1 MSRRKITPDT
11 SPGRAPTIAPNV
23 ASAATP
29 AAGLGTAPAIEM
41 HGITRVFEGSER
53 AVLDHL
59 DLVVE
64 RGEFL
69 AIIGPSGSGKSTLL
83 NAIGLLDTPTSG
95 TYSLF
100 GKNTEGL
107 SDRERDEMRRDHLGF
122 IFQSS
127 NMLLDET
134 STTNASMGLRVQ
146 GVPYGERLQRTEE
159 TLEFLG
165 LSDRA
170 SIRTRYL
177 SGGEKQRCAIARA
190 LATRPPLILA
200 DEPTG
205 NLDSHNS
212 AKVIEILQRINAT
225 GCTVLVITH
234 DPEVAAAARRVIRI
248 EDGQLHEQ
256 SRADLV
262 IRIEDGQLHEQSRAD
277 LATVPVAE
285 VPVAEAVPA
294 TTDTPAEATVG
305 APVDAP
311 ATLAVGEKPATHRRG
326 SFLTDDS
333 IEAISAL
340 TSRPLRTLLLGLSFA
355 LGVGGLISAS
365 GMSESAS
372 YQVNQRLLGSE
383 QSTLYISDRDNDQ
396 NMLGTYRQGE
406 SAQNV
411 ADRISALDYVKN
423 TGFVS
428 SVAPADV
435 RITRFSPYEDEPKT
449 AIGLSSTS
457 KTRLEQIG
465 ARMNPETLRALEQM
479 NSTLTQQNVA
489 DRERAEQ
496 LSGAIVSVSAAR
508 ALGIIPEDKAA
519 DNATTEPRPGEL
531 PAVEYGIKLGGLP
544 QVAPGVSIWVE
555 GQLMPVIGL
564 FDPGNSGYEFRNTVI
579 VSPGTL
585 QRTGRGQV
593 TYIAETERGY
603 GKAVAKAIP
612 LTLKPAEPSQINVE
626 TPSDLQSLRASIASD
641 LGLYVGV
648 LSGILLVLASLSA
661 ATAMYLSVQSRT
673 AEIAL
678 RRAIGSS
685 KWLIARIFLMEGV
698 MLGVLGGS
706 IGACS
711 GMIATIILSLVQ
723 GWQAVLSPGF
733 VVLGVGVGALTGL
746 VSSAYPA
753 WVASRKS
760 PADAM
765 RG

>member
-1 MSRRKITPDT
+1 MSRHHGIPE
-11 SPGRAPTIAPNV
+11 RAPDGMTAPHGRGE
-23 ASAATP
+23 
-29 AAGLGTAPAIEM
+29 AAGLDTAPAIEM
-41 HGITRVFEGSER
+41 HGITRIFEGSDR
-53 AVLDHL
+53 PVLDHL

-146 GVPYGERLQRTEE
+146 GVPYSERLQRTEE

-248 EDGQLHEQ
+248 EDGRLHEQ
-256 SRADLV
+256 SRAD
-262 IRIEDGQLHEQSRAD
+262 S
-277 LATVPVAE
+277 ATVPAAE
-285 VPVAEAVPA
+285 VVSAE
-294 TTDTPAEATVG
+294 TDT
-305 APVDAP
+305 PVDAP
-311 ATLAVGEKPATHRRG
+311 ASLAPGEKPATHRRG

-449 AIGLSSTS
+449 AIGLTSTS

-479 NSTLTQQNVA
+479 NSTLTQENVA
-489 DRERAEQ
+489 DRQRAEQ

-544 QVAPGVSIWVE
+544 QVAPGVSIWVD

-564 FDPGNSGYEFRNTVI
+564 FDPGNSGYEFRNSVI

>member
-1 MSRRKITPDT
+1 
-11 SPGRAPTIAPNV
+11 
-23 ASAATP
+23 
-29 AAGLGTAPAIEM
+29 M

-53 AVLDHL
+53 AVLDRL

-248 EDGQLHEQ
+248 EDGRLHEQ
-256 SRADLV
+256 SRAD
-262 IRIEDGQLHEQSRAD
+262 S
-277 LATVPVAE
+277 ATVPVAE
-285 VPVAEAVPA
+285 VLSTEVPSTEVAPVA
-294 TTDTPAEATVG
+294 TDAPAETTVG
-305 APVDAP
+305 APVDAS
-311 ATLAVGEKPATHRRG
+311 ASLAPGEKPATHRRG

-508 ALGIIPEDKAA
+508 ALGILPEDKAA

-531 PAVEYGIKLGGLP
+531 PAVDYGIKLGGLP
-544 QVAPGVSIWVE
+544 QVAPGVSIWVD

>member
-1 MSRRKITPDT
+1 MSHRKITPDT

-41 HGITRVFEGSER
+41 RGITRIFEGSER

-248 EDGQLHEQ
+248 EDGRLHEQ
-256 SRADLV
+256 GRTDS
-262 IRIEDGQLHEQSRAD
+262 
-277 LATVPVAE
+277 ATVPVAE
-285 VPVAEAVPA
+285 VVSSVA
-294 TTDTPAEATVG
+294 DTPAEATV
-305 APVDAP
+305 DAP
-311 ATLAVGEKPATHRRG
+311 ANAPASLAPGEKPASHRRG

-479 NSTLTQQNVA
+479 NSTLTLQNVA

-519 DNATTEPRPGEL
+519 DNATAEPRPGEM
-531 PAVEYGIKLGGLP
+531 PVVDYGIKLGGLP
-544 QVAPGVSIWVE
+544 QVAPGVSIWVD
-555 GQLMPVIGL
+555 GQLMPVIGF

>member
-1 MSRRKITPDT
+1 MSRRHRIPE
-11 SPGRAPTIAPNV
+11 RAPDGVT
-23 ASAATP
+23 TP
-29 AAGLGTAPAIEM
+29 RIRGEAAGLDAVPNTVPNTAPNTAPAIEM
-41 HGITRVFEGSER
+41 RGITRIFEGSER
-53 AVLDHL
+53 PVLDHL

-107 SDRERDEMRRDHLGF
+107 SGRERDEMRRDHLGF

-146 GVPYGERLQRTEE
+146 GVPYSERLQRTEE

-248 EDGQLHEQ
+248 EDGRLHEQ
-256 SRADLV
+256 SRAD
-262 IRIEDGQLHEQSRAD
+262 S
-277 LATVPVAE
+277 ATVPIAE
-285 VPVAEAVPA
+285 VVPA
-294 TTDTPAEATVG
+294 ATDTPVG
-305 APVDAP
+305 APASPAP
-311 ATLAVGEKPATHRRG
+311 GERPAAHRRG

-479 NSTLTQQNVA
+479 NSTLTQENVA
-489 DRERAEQ
+489 DRERSEQ

-519 DNATTEPRPGEL
+519 DSATTEPRPGEL
-531 PAVEYGIKLGGLP
+531 PVVEYGIKLGGLP
-544 QVAPGVSIWVE
+544 QVAPGVSIWVD

-579 VSPGTL
+579 VSPGKL

-661 ATAMYLSVQSRT
+661 ATSMYLSVQSRT

-698 MLGVLGGS
+698 ILGVLGGS
-706 IGACS
+706 IGACA
-711 GMIATIILSLVQ
+711 GMIATIVLSLVQ
-723 GWQAVLSPGF
+723 GWQAILSPGF

-753 WVASRKS
+753 WVASRKN

>member
-1 MSRRKITPDT
+1 MSHRKITPDT
-11 SPGRAPTIAPNV
+11 SPGRAPTVAPNV

-248 EDGQLHEQ
+248 EDGRLHEQ
-256 SRADLV
+256 SRAD
-262 IRIEDGQLHEQSRAD
+262 S
-277 LATVPVAE
+277 ATA
-285 VPVAEAVPA
+285 PVAEAVPVA
-294 TTDTPAEATVG
+294 GDTPTEVPAS

-311 ATLAVGEKPATHRRG
+311 ASLAPGEKPATHRRG

-489 DRERAEQ
+489 DRERSEQ

-544 QVAPGVSIWVE
+544 QVAPGVSIWVD
-555 GQLMPVIGL
+555 GQLMPVVGL

-593 TYIAETERGY
+593 TYITETERGY

>member
-41 HGITRVFEGSER
+41 RGITRVFEGSDR
-53 AVLDHL
+53 PVLDHL

-146 GVPYGERLQRTEE
+146 GVPYSERLQRTEE

-248 EDGQLHEQ
+248 EDGRLHEQ
-256 SRADLV
+256 SRAD
-262 IRIEDGQLHEQSRAD
+262 S
-277 LATVPVAE
+277 AT
-285 VPVAEAVPA
+285 VPVAEAVPVA
-294 TTDTPAEATVG
+294 TDTPAETTVG
-305 APVDAP
+305 APVDAS
-311 ATLAVGEKPATHRRG
+311 ASLAPGEKPATHRRG

-508 ALGIIPEDKAA
+508 ALGIIPEDKVA
-519 DNATTEPRPGEL
+519 DNATTEPRPGEM

-544 QVAPGVSIWVE
+544 QVAPGVSIWVD
-555 GQLMPVIGL
+555 GQLMPVVGL

-593 TYIAETERGY
+593 TYITETERGY

>member
-1 MSRRKITPDT
+1 MSRRKRTPDA
-11 SPGRAPTIAPNV
+11 SPGRAPTVAPNV

-29 AAGLGTAPAIEM
+29 AAGLDIALDTMPTTAPAIEM

-53 AVLDHL
+53 AVLDNL

-248 EDGQLHEQ
+248 EDGRLHEQ
-256 SRADLV
+256 SRAD
-262 IRIEDGQLHEQSRAD
+262 S
-277 LATVPVAE
+277 ATVPVT
-285 VPVAEAVPA
+285 EAVPA
-294 TTDTPAEATVG
+294 ATDTPAETTVET
-305 APVDAP
+305 PVEAP
-311 ATLAVGEKPATHRRG
+311 ASLAPGEKPATHRRG

-489 DRERAEQ
+489 DRERSEQ

-508 ALGIIPEDKAA
+508 ALGILPEDKAA
-519 DNATTEPRPGEL
+519 DNATTEPRPGEM
-531 PAVEYGIKLGGLP
+531 PVVDYGIKLGGLP
-544 QVAPGVSIWVE
+544 QVAPGVSIWVD
-555 GQLMPVIGL
+555 GKLMPVIGL

>member
-1 MSRRKITPDT
+1 MSRRKRTPDA

-248 EDGQLHEQ
+248 EDG
-256 SRADLV
+256 R
-262 IRIEDGQLHEQSRAD
+262 LHEQSRAD

-305 APVDAP
+305 APVGAP

-508 ALGIIPEDKAA
+508 ALGILPEDKAA
-519 DNATTEPRPGEL
+519 DNATTEPRPGEM
-531 PAVEYGIKLGGLP
+531 PVVDYGIKLGGLP
-544 QVAPGVSIWVE
+544 QVAPGVSIWVD

-593 TYIAETERGY
+593 TYIAETAERGY

>member
-11 SPGRAPTIAPNV
+11 SPGRAPTVAPNV

-248 EDGQLHEQ
+248 EDG
-256 SRADLV
+256 R
-262 IRIEDGQLHEQSRAD
+262 LHEQSRAD

-285 VPVAEAVPA
+285 AVPVA
-294 TTDTPAEATVG
+294 TDTPAEATVG
-305 APVDAP
+305 APVDA
-311 ATLAVGEKPATHRRG
+311 TTSLAPGEKPATHRRG

-489 DRERAEQ
+489 DRERSEQ

-544 QVAPGVSIWVE
+544 QVAPGVSIWVD

-593 TYIAETERGY
+593 TYITETERGY

>member
-248 EDGQLHEQ
+248 EDGRLHEQ
-256 SRADLV
+256 SRT
-262 IRIEDGQLHEQSRAD
+262 D

-285 VPVAEAVPA
+285 VVPVAQ
-294 TTDTPAEATVG
+294 DS
-305 APVDAP
+305 PVDAS
-311 ATLAVGEKPATHRRG
+311 ASLAPGEKPATHRRG

-489 DRERAEQ
+489 DRERSEK

-531 PAVEYGIKLGGLP
+531 PAVDYGIKLGGLP
-544 QVAPGVSIWVE
+544 QVAPGVSIWVD
-555 GQLMPVIGL
+555 GQLMPVVGL

>member
-1 MSRRKITPDT
+1 MSRHHGIPE
-11 SPGRAPTIAPNV
+11 RAPDGMTAPQVRGEAAGLDTVPNIAPN
-23 ASAATP
+23 TDP
-29 AAGLGTAPAIEM
+29 NTAPAIEM
-41 HGITRVFEGSER
+41 RGITRIFEGSDR
-53 AVLDHL
+53 PVLDHL

-248 EDGQLHEQ
+248 EDGRLHEQ
-256 SRADLV
+256 SRAD
-262 IRIEDGQLHEQSRAD
+262 S
-277 LATVPVAE
+277 ATVPLTE
-285 VPVAEAVPA
+285 VVSAA
-294 TTDTPAEATVG
+294 TDT
-305 APVDAP
+305 PVDAP
-311 ATLAVGEKPATHRRG
+311 ASLAPGEKPATHRRG

-479 NSTLTQQNVA
+479 NSTLTQENVA
-489 DRERAEQ
+489 DRERSEQ

-531 PAVEYGIKLGGLP
+531 PTVDYGIKLGGLP
-544 QVAPGVSIWVE
+544 QVAPGVSIWVD

-564 FDPGNSGYEFRNTVI
+564 FDPGNSGYEFRNSVI

>member
-1 MSRRKITPDT
+1 MSRRKRTPDA
-11 SPGRAPTIAPNV
+11 SPGRAPTVAPNV

-53 AVLDHL
+53 AVLDRL

-256 SRADLV
+256 SRAD
-262 IRIEDGQLHEQSRAD
+262 S
-277 LATVPVAE
+277 ATVPVAE
-285 VPVAEAVPA
+285 VPVA
-294 TTDTPAEATVG
+294 TDTPAETTVET
-305 APVDAP
+305 PVEAP
-311 ATLAVGEKPATHRRG
+311 ASLAPGEKPAAHRRG

-508 ALGIIPEDKAA
+508 ALGILPEDKAA

-531 PAVEYGIKLGGLP
+531 PAVDYGIKLGGLP
-544 QVAPGVSIWVE
+544 QVAPGVSIWVD

-593 TYIAETERGY
+593 TYITETERGY

>member
-248 EDGQLHEQ
+248 EDGRLHEQ
-256 SRADLV
+256 SRAD
-262 IRIEDGQLHEQSRAD
+262 S
-277 LATVPVAE
+277 AT
-285 VPVAEAVPA
+285 VPVAEAVPVA
-294 TTDTPAEATVG
+294 TDTPAETTVG
-305 APVDAP
+305 APVDAS
-311 ATLAVGEKPATHRRG
+311 ASLAPGEKPATHRRG

-555 GQLMPVIGL
+555 GQLMPVVGL

>member
-1 MSRRKITPDT
+1 MSRHHGIPE
-11 SPGRAPTIAPNV
+11 RAPDGMTAPQV
-23 ASAATP
+23 RGE
-29 AAGLGTAPAIEM
+29 AAGLDTAPTPVPNTASSTAPAIEM
-41 HGITRVFEGSER
+41 RGITRIFEGSDR
-53 AVLDHL
+53 PVLDRL

-248 EDGQLHEQ
+248 EDGRLHEQ
-256 SRADLV
+256 SRADS
-262 IRIEDGQLHEQSRAD
+262 D
-277 LATVPVAE
+277 TMPVAE
-285 VPVAEAVPA
+285 VVPA
-294 TTDTPAEATVG
+294 ATDTPTEAPVG
-305 APVDAP
+305 APVGAP
-311 ATLAVGEKPATHRRG
+311 ATFAPGEKPATHRRG

-489 DRERAEQ
+489 DRQRAEQ

-531 PAVEYGIKLGGLP
+531 PTVEYGIKLGGLP
-544 QVAPGVSIWVE
+544 QVAPGVSIWVD

-564 FDPGNSGYEFRNTVI
+564 FDPGNSGYEFRNSVI

-612 LTLKPAEPSQINVE
+612 LALKPAEPSQINVE

>member
-1 MSRRKITPDT
+1 MSRHKITPDA
-11 SPGRAPTIAPNV
+11 SPGRAPTVAPNV

-41 HGITRVFEGSER
+41 RGITRIFEGSDR
-53 AVLDHL
+53 PVLDRL

-146 GVPYGERLQRTEE
+146 GVPYSERLQRTEE

-248 EDGQLHEQ
+248 EDGRLHEQ
-256 SRADLV
+256 SRTD
-262 IRIEDGQLHEQSRAD
+262 S
-277 LATVPVAE
+277 ATVPVAE
-285 VPVAEAVPA
+285 VVPA
-294 TTDTPAEATVG
+294 VADT
-305 APVDAP
+305 PVDAP
-311 ATLAVGEKPATHRRG
+311 APVDAAASLAPGEKPATHRRG

-449 AIGLSSTS
+449 AIGLNSTS

-489 DRERAEQ
+489 DRERSEQ

-531 PAVEYGIKLGGLP
+531 PVVDYGIKLGGLP
-544 QVAPGVSIWVE
+544 QVAPGVSIWVD
-555 GQLMPVIGL
+555 GQLMPVVGL
-564 FDPGNSGYEFRNTVI
+564 FDPGNGGYEFRNSVI

>member
-11 SPGRAPTIAPNV
+11 SPGRAPTVAPNV

-41 HGITRVFEGSER
+41 HGITRIFEGSER

-146 GVPYGERLQRTEE
+146 GVPYSERLQRTEE

-248 EDGQLHEQ
+248 EDGRLHEQ
-256 SRADLV
+256 SRADS
-262 IRIEDGQLHEQSRAD
+262 D
-277 LATVPVAE
+277 TMPVAE
-285 VPVAEAVPA
+285 VVPA
-294 TTDTPAEATVG
+294 ATDT
-305 APVDAP
+305 PVDAP
-311 ATLAVGEKPATHRRG
+311 APVDAAASLAPGEKPATHRRG

-544 QVAPGVSIWVE
+544 QVAPGVSIWVD
-555 GQLMPVIGL
+555 GQLMPVVGL

>member
-11 SPGRAPTIAPNV
+11 SPGRAPTVAPNV

-41 HGITRVFEGSER
+41 HGITRIFEGSER

-146 GVPYGERLQRTEE
+146 GVPYSERLQRTEE

-256 SRADLV
+256 SRADL
-262 IRIEDGQLHEQSRAD
+262 
-277 LATVPVAE
+277 ATVPVAE
-285 VPVAEAVPA
+285 VPSTEVAPVA
-294 TTDTPAEATVG
+294 TDTPAEATVG
-305 APVDAP
+305 ASAGLAP
-311 ATLAVGEKPATHRRG
+311 GEKPATHRRG

-489 DRERAEQ
+489 DRERSEQ

-508 ALGIIPEDKAA
+508 ALGILPEDKAA

>member
-1 MSRRKITPDT
+1 MSRHKITPDA
-11 SPGRAPTIAPNV
+11 SQGRAPTVAPNV

-41 HGITRVFEGSER
+41 RGITRIFEGSDR
-53 AVLDHL
+53 PVLDRL

-146 GVPYGERLQRTEE
+146 GVPYSERLQRTEE

-248 EDGQLHEQ
+248 EDGRLHEQ
-256 SRADLV
+256 SRAD
-262 IRIEDGQLHEQSRAD
+262 S
-277 LATVPVAE
+277 ATVPVAE
-285 VPVAEAVPA
+285 VVPA
-294 TTDTPAEATVG
+294 ATDTPTEAPVG
-305 APVDAP
+305 APATFAP
-311 ATLAVGEKPATHRRG
+311 GEKPATHRRG

-479 NSTLTQQNVA
+479 NATLTQENVA
-489 DRERAEQ
+489 DRERSEQ

-544 QVAPGVSIWVE
+544 QVAPGVSIWVD

-564 FDPGNSGYEFRNTVI
+564 FDPGNSGYEFRNSVI

-612 LTLKPAEPSQINVE
+612 LALKPAEPSQINVE

-723 GWQAVLSPGF
+723 GWQAILSPGF

>member
-1 MSRRKITPDT
+1 MSRRKITPE
-11 SPGRAPTIAPNV
+11 RAPDGMTAPHGRGE
-23 ASAATP
+23 AAVLNAVP
-29 AAGLGTAPAIEM
+29 GTAPAIEM
-41 HGITRVFEGSER
+41 RGITRVFEGSER
-53 AVLDHL
+53 PVLDHL

-146 GVPYGERLQRTEE
+146 GVPYSERLQRTEE

-248 EDGQLHEQ
+248 EDGRLHEQ
-256 SRADLV
+256 SRT
-262 IRIEDGQLHEQSRAD
+262 D

-285 VPVAEAVPA
+285 VVPVAQ
-294 TTDTPAEATVG
+294 DS
-305 APVDAP
+305 PVDAS
-311 ATLAVGEKPATHRRG
+311 ASLAPGEKPATHRRG

-489 DRERAEQ
+489 DRERSEQ

-508 ALGIIPEDKAA
+508 ALGILPEDKAA

-531 PAVEYGIKLGGLP
+531 PAVDYGIKLGGLP
-544 QVAPGVSIWVE
+544 QVAPGVSIWVD
-555 GQLMPVIGL
+555 GQLMPVVGL

>member
-11 SPGRAPTIAPNV
+11 SPGRAPTVAPNV

-146 GVPYGERLQRTEE
+146 GVPYSERLQRTEE

-248 EDGQLHEQ
+248 EDGRLHEQ
-256 SRADLV
+256 SRAD
-262 IRIEDGQLHEQSRAD
+262 S
-277 LATVPVAE
+277 ATA
-285 VPVAEAVPA
+285 PVAEAVPVA
-294 TTDTPAEATVG
+294 TDTPAEATVG

-311 ATLAVGEKPATHRRG
+311 ASLAPGEKPATHRRG

-406 SAQNV
+406 SAQNI

-544 QVAPGVSIWVE
+544 QVAPGVSIWVD
-555 GQLMPVIGL
+555 GQLMPVVGL

>member
-1 MSRRKITPDT
+1 MSRRKRTPDA
-11 SPGRAPTIAPNV
+11 SPGRAPTVAPNV

-146 GVPYGERLQRTEE
+146 GVPYSERLQRTEE

-248 EDGQLHEQ
+248 EDG
-256 SRADLV
+256 R
-262 IRIEDGQLHEQSRAD
+262 LHEQSRAD

-285 VPVAEAVPA
+285 AVPA
-294 TTDTPAEATVG
+294 ATDTPAETTVET
-305 APVDAP
+305 PVEAP
-311 ATLAVGEKPATHRRG
+311 ASLAPGEKPATHRRG

-489 DRERAEQ
+489 DRERSEQ

-519 DNATTEPRPGEL
+519 DNATTEPRPGEM
-531 PAVEYGIKLGGLP
+531 PVVDYGIKLGGLP
-544 QVAPGVSIWVE
+544 QVAPGVSIWVD

>member
-11 SPGRAPTIAPNV
+11 SPGRAPTVAPNV

-41 HGITRVFEGSER
+41 RGITRIFEGSDR
-53 AVLDHL
+53 PVLDHL

-146 GVPYGERLQRTEE
+146 GVPYSERLQRTEE

-248 EDGQLHEQ
+248 EDGRLHEQ
-256 SRADLV
+256 SRTDSA
-262 IRIEDGQLHEQSRAD
+262 
-277 LATVPVAE
+277 
-285 VPVAEAVPA
+285 AVPA
-294 TTDTPAEATVG
+294 TKDTPVG
-305 APVDAP
+305 APASLAP
-311 ATLAVGEKPATHRRG
+311 GEKPAAHRRG

-479 NSTLTQQNVA
+479 NSTLTQENVA
-489 DRERAEQ
+489 DRQRAEQ

-519 DNATTEPRPGEL
+519 DNATTEPRPGEM
-531 PAVEYGIKLGGLP
+531 PVVDYGIKLGGLP
-544 QVAPGVSIWVE
+544 QVAPGVSIWVD
-555 GQLMPVIGL
+555 GQLMPVVGL
-564 FDPGNSGYEFRNTVI
+564 FDPGNSGYEFRNSVI

-723 GWQAVLSPGF
+723 GWQAILSPGF

>member
-1 MSRRKITPDT
+1 MSRRKRTPDA
-11 SPGRAPTIAPNV
+11 SPGRAPTVAPNV

-41 HGITRVFEGSER
+41 RGITRIFEGSDR
-53 AVLDHL
+53 PVLDHL

-146 GVPYGERLQRTEE
+146 GVPYSERLQRTEE

-248 EDGQLHEQ
+248 EDGRLHEQ
-256 SRADLV
+256 SRAD
-262 IRIEDGQLHEQSRAD
+262 S
-277 LATVPVAE
+277 ATVPVAE
-285 VPVAEAVPA
+285 VVPA
-294 TTDTPAEATVG
+294 ATDTPTEAPVG
-305 APVDAP
+305 APVGAP
-311 ATLAVGEKPATHRRG
+311 ASLAPGEKPAAHRRG

-435 RITRFSPYEDEPKT
+435 RITRFSPYEDEPQT

-479 NSTLTQQNVA
+479 NATLTQENVA
-489 DRERAEQ
+489 DRERSEQ

-519 DNATTEPRPGEL
+519 DNATTEPRPGEM
-531 PAVEYGIKLGGLP
+531 PTVDYGIKLGGLP
-544 QVAPGVSIWVE
+544 QVAPGVSIWVD
-555 GQLMPVIGL
+555 GQLMPVVGL
-564 FDPGNSGYEFRNTVI
+564 FDPGNSGYEFRNSVI

-723 GWQAVLSPGF
+723 GWQAILSPGF

>member
-1 MSRRKITPDT
+1 MSRHHGIPE
-11 SPGRAPTIAPNV
+11 RAPDGMTAPQVRGEAAGLDTAPNIAPN
-23 ASAATP
+23 TDP
-29 AAGLGTAPAIEM
+29 NTAPAIEM
-41 HGITRVFEGSER
+41 RGITRIFEGSDR
-53 AVLDHL
+53 PVLDRL

-248 EDGQLHEQ
+248 EDGRLHEQ
-256 SRADLV
+256 SRAD
-262 IRIEDGQLHEQSRAD
+262 S
-277 LATVPVAE
+277 ATVPVAE
-285 VPVAEAVPA
+285 VVPA
-294 TTDTPAEATVG
+294 ATDTPTEAPVG
-305 APVDAP
+305 APVGAP
-311 ATLAVGEKPATHRRG
+311 ATFAPGEKPATHRRG

-479 NSTLTQQNVA
+479 NSTLTQENVA
-489 DRERAEQ
+489 DRQRAEQ

-544 QVAPGVSIWVE
+544 QVAPGVSIWVD

-564 FDPGNSGYEFRNTVI
+564 FDPGNSGYEFRNSVI

-612 LTLKPAEPSQINVE
+612 LALKPAEPSQINVE

-733 VVLGVGVGALTGL
+733 VVLGMGVGALTGL

>member
-11 SPGRAPTIAPNV
+11 SPGRAPTVAPNV

-41 HGITRVFEGSER
+41 HGITRIFEGSDR
-53 AVLDHL
+53 PVLDHL

-146 GVPYGERLQRTEE
+146 GVPYSERLQRTEE

-248 EDGQLHEQ
+248 EDG
-256 SRADLV
+256 R
-262 IRIEDGQLHEQSRAD
+262 LHEQSRAD

-285 VPVAEAVPA
+285 VPIA
-294 TTDTPAEATVG
+294 TDTPAEATVG
-305 APVDAP
+305 APAGLAP
-311 ATLAVGEKPATHRRG
+311 GEKPAAHRRG

-479 NSTLTQQNVA
+479 NATLTQENVA

-531 PAVEYGIKLGGLP
+531 PAVDYGIKLGGLP
-544 QVAPGVSIWVE
+544 QVAPGVSIWVD

>member
-248 EDGQLHEQ
+248 EDGRLHEQ
-256 SRADLV
+256 SRAD
-262 IRIEDGQLHEQSRAD
+262 S
-277 LATVPVAE
+277 AT

-294 TTDTPAEATVG
+294 TTDTPAETTVG

-311 ATLAVGEKPATHRRG
+311 AGLAPGEKPATHRRG

-489 DRERAEQ
+489 DRERSEP

-519 DNATTEPRPGEL
+519 DNATTEPYPGEL

-544 QVAPGVSIWVE
+544 QVAPGVSIWVD
-555 GQLMPVIGL
+555 GQLMPVVGL

>member
-1 MSRRKITPDT
+1 MSRRKRTPDA

-146 GVPYGERLQRTEE
+146 GVPYSERLQRTEE

-248 EDGQLHEQ
+248 EDG
-256 SRADLV
+256 R
-262 IRIEDGQLHEQSRAD
+262 LHEQSRAD

-285 VPVAEAVPA
+285 VVPVAQ
-294 TTDTPAEATVG
+294 DS
-305 APVDAP
+305 PVDAS
-311 ATLAVGEKPATHRRG
+311 ASLAPGEKPATHRRG

-489 DRERAEQ
+489 DRERSEQ

-508 ALGIIPEDKAA
+508 ALGILPEDKAA

-531 PAVEYGIKLGGLP
+531 PAVDYGIKLGGLP
-544 QVAPGVSIWVE
+544 QVAPGVSIWVD
-555 GQLMPVIGL
+555 GQLMPVVGL

>member
-1 MSRRKITPDT
+1 MSRRNRIPE
-11 SPGRAPTIAPNV
+11 RAPDAMTAPRIRGDAAEHDV
-23 ASAATP
+23 ALDTMP
-29 AAGLGTAPAIEM
+29 NTAPAIEM
-41 HGITRVFEGSER
+41 RGITRIFEGSER
-53 AVLDHL
+53 PVLDHL

-107 SDRERDEMRRDHLGF
+107 SDRERDEIRRDHLGF

-134 STTNASMGLRVQ
+134 SMTNASMGLRVQ
-146 GVPYGERLQRTEE
+146 GVPYSERLQRTEE

-248 EDGQLHEQ
+248 EDGRLHEQ
-256 SRADLV
+256 SRAD
-262 IRIEDGQLHEQSRAD
+262 S
-277 LATVPVAE
+277 ATVPVAE
-285 VPVAEAVPA
+285 VVPVAA
-294 TTDTPAEATVG
+294 DTPAEATVD
-305 APVDAP
+305 APVSLAP
-311 ATLAVGEKPATHRRG
+311 GEKPASHRRG

-396 NMLGTYRQGE
+396 NVFGTYRQGE

-489 DRERAEQ
+489 DRERSEQ

-531 PAVEYGIKLGGLP
+531 PAVDYGIKLGGLP
-544 QVAPGVSIWVE
+544 QVAPGVSIWVD
-555 GQLMPVIGL
+555 GQLMPVVGL

>member
-11 SPGRAPTIAPNV
+11 SPGRAPTVAPNV
-23 ASAATP
+23 ASTATP

-248 EDGQLHEQ
+248 EDGRLHEQ
-256 SRADLV
+256 SRAD
-262 IRIEDGQLHEQSRAD
+262 S
-277 LATVPVAE
+277 ATA
-285 VPVAEAVPA
+285 PVAEAVPVA
-294 TTDTPAEATVG
+294 GDTPTEVPAS

-311 ATLAVGEKPATHRRG
+311 ASLAPGEKPATHRRG

-489 DRERAEQ
+489 DRERSEQ

-531 PAVEYGIKLGGLP
+531 PAVDYGIKLGGLP

>member
-1 MSRRKITPDT
+1 MSRRNRIPE
-11 SPGRAPTIAPNV
+11 RAPDAMTAPRIRGDAAEHDV
-23 ASAATP
+23 ALDTMP
-29 AAGLGTAPAIEM
+29 NTAPAIEM
-41 HGITRVFEGSER
+41 RGITRIFEGSER
-53 AVLDHL
+53 PVLDHL

-107 SDRERDEMRRDHLGF
+107 SDRERDEIRRDHLGF

-134 STTNASMGLRVQ
+134 SMTNASMGLRVQ
-146 GVPYGERLQRTEE
+146 GVPYSERLQRTEE

-248 EDGQLHEQ
+248 EDGRLHEQ
-256 SRADLV
+256 SRAD
-262 IRIEDGQLHEQSRAD
+262 S
-277 LATVPVAE
+277 AT
-285 VPVAEAVPA
+285 VPVAEAVPVA
-294 TTDTPAEATVG
+294 ADTPAEATVD
-305 APVDAP
+305 APVSLAP
-311 ATLAVGEKPATHRRG
+311 GEKPASHRRG

-396 NMLGTYRQGE
+396 NVLGTYRYGE

-479 NSTLTQQNVA
+479 NSTLTRENVA

-531 PAVEYGIKLGGLP
+531 PTVEYGIKLGGLP
-544 QVAPGVSIWVE
+544 QVAPGVSIWVD

-579 VSPGTL
+579 VSPGKL

-711 GMIATIILSLVQ
+711 GMIATIMLSLVQ
-723 GWQAVLSPGF
+723 GWQAILSPGF

>member
-11 SPGRAPTIAPNV
+11 SPGRAPTVAPNV

-41 HGITRVFEGSER
+41 HGITRIFEGSER

-146 GVPYGERLQRTEE
+146 GVPYSERLQRTEE

-256 SRADLV
+256 SRADL
-262 IRIEDGQLHEQSRAD
+262 
-277 LATVPVAE
+277 AT
-285 VPVAEAVPA
+285 VPVAEAVPVA
-294 TTDTPAEATVG
+294 TDTPAKATVG
-305 APVDAP
+305 APAGLAP
-311 ATLAVGEKPATHRRG
+311 GEKPATHRRG

-489 DRERAEQ
+489 DRERSEQ

-544 QVAPGVSIWVE
+544 QVAPGVSIWVD
-555 GQLMPVIGL
+555 GQLMPVVGL

>member
-11 SPGRAPTIAPNV
+11 SPGRAPTVAPNV

-146 GVPYGERLQRTEE
+146 GVPYSERLQRTEE

-248 EDGQLHEQ
+248 EDGRLHEQ
-256 SRADLV
+256 GRTDS
-262 IRIEDGQLHEQSRAD
+262 
-277 LATVPVAE
+277 VA
-285 VPVAEAVPA
+285 VSVV
-294 TTDTPAEATVG
+294 TDTPAEATV
-305 APVDAP
+305 DAP
-311 ATLAVGEKPATHRRG
+311 ANAPVSLAPGEKPATHRRG

-449 AIGLSSTS
+449 AIGLSSAS

-479 NSTLTQQNVA
+479 NSTLTLQNVA

-519 DNATTEPRPGEL
+519 DNATAEPRPGEM
-531 PAVEYGIKLGGLP
+531 PVVDYGIKLGGLP
-544 QVAPGVSIWVE
+544 QVAPGVSIWVD

>member
-11 SPGRAPTIAPNV
+11 SPGRAPTVAPNV

-146 GVPYGERLQRTEE
+146 GVPYSERLQRTEE

-248 EDGQLHEQ
+248 EDGRLHEQ
-256 SRADLV
+256 SRTD
-262 IRIEDGQLHEQSRAD
+262 S
-277 LATVPVAE
+277 AT
-285 VPVAEAVPA
+285 VPVAEAVPVA
-294 TTDTPAEATVG
+294 TDTPAETTVG
-305 APVDAP
+305 APVDAS
-311 ATLAVGEKPATHRRG
+311 ASLAPGEKPATHRRG

-406 SAQNV
+406 SAQNI

-489 DRERAEQ
+489 DRERSEQ

-544 QVAPGVSIWVE
+544 QVAPGVSIWVD
-555 GQLMPVIGL
+555 GQLMPVVGL

-593 TYIAETERGY
+593 TYITETERGY

>member
-1 MSRRKITPDT
+1 MSRRKRTPDA
-11 SPGRAPTIAPNV
+11 SPGRAPTVAPNV

-146 GVPYGERLQRTEE
+146 GVPYSERLQRTEE

-248 EDGQLHEQ
+248 EDGRLHEQ
-256 SRADLV
+256 SRSD
-262 IRIEDGQLHEQSRAD
+262 S
-277 LATVPVAE
+277 ATVPLTE
-285 VPVAEAVPA
+285 VVSAA
-294 TTDTPAEATVG
+294 TDT
-305 APVDAP
+305 PVDAP
-311 ATLAVGEKPATHRRG
+311 ASLAPGEKPATHRSG

-479 NSTLTQQNVA
+479 NSTLTQENVA
-489 DRERAEQ
+489 DRQRAEQ

-531 PAVEYGIKLGGLP
+531 PTVDYGIKLGGLP

-612 LTLKPAEPSQINVE
+612 LALKPAEPSQINVE

-723 GWQAVLSPGF
+723 GWQAILSPGF

>member
-1 MSRRKITPDT
+1 MSRRNRIPE
-11 SPGRAPTIAPNV
+11 RAPDAMTAPRIRGDAAEHDV
-23 ASAATP
+23 ALDTMP
-29 AAGLGTAPAIEM
+29 NTAPAIEM

-53 AVLDHL
+53 AVLDRL

-107 SDRERDEMRRDHLGF
+107 SDRERDEIRRDHLGF

-134 STTNASMGLRVQ
+134 SMTNASMGLRVQ
-146 GVPYGERLQRTEE
+146 GVPYSERLQRTEE

-248 EDGQLHEQ
+248 EDGRLHEQ
-256 SRADLV
+256 SRAD
-262 IRIEDGQLHEQSRAD
+262 S
-277 LATVPVAE
+277 ATVPVAE
-285 VPVAEAVPA
+285 VVPVAA
-294 TTDTPAEATVG
+294 DTPAEATV
-305 APVDAP
+305 DAP
-311 ATLAVGEKPATHRRG
+311 ISLAPGEKPASHRRG

-396 NMLGTYRQGE
+396 NVLGTYRQGE

-479 NSTLTQQNVA
+479 NSTLTRENVA

-531 PAVEYGIKLGGLP
+531 PTVEYGIKLGGLP
-544 QVAPGVSIWVE
+544 QVAPGVSIWVD

-579 VSPGTL
+579 VSPGKL

-711 GMIATIILSLVQ
+711 GMIATIMLSLVQ
-723 GWQAVLSPGF
+723 GWQAILSPGF

>member
-1 MSRRKITPDT
+1 MSRRKRTPDT
-11 SPGRAPTIAPNV
+11 SPGRAPTVAPNV

-41 HGITRVFEGSER
+41 HGITRIFEGSER

-146 GVPYGERLQRTEE
+146 GVPYSERLQRTEE

-256 SRADLV
+256 S
-262 IRIEDGQLHEQSRAD
+262 HAD

-285 VPVAEAVPA
+285 VPIA
-294 TTDTPAEATVG
+294 TDTPAEATVG
-305 APVDAP
+305 APAGLAP
-311 ATLAVGEKPATHRRG
+311 GEKPAMHRRG

-423 TGFVS
+423 TGFIS

-489 DRERAEQ
+489 DRERSEQ

-531 PAVEYGIKLGGLP
+531 PAVDYGIKLGGLP
-544 QVAPGVSIWVE
+544 QVAPGVSIWVD

-593 TYIAETERGY
+593 TYITETERGY

>member
-1 MSRRKITPDT
+1 MSRRNRIPE
-11 SPGRAPTIAPNV
+11 RAPDAMTAPRIRGDAAEHDV
-23 ASAATP
+23 ALDTMP
-29 AAGLGTAPAIEM
+29 NTAPAIEM
-41 HGITRVFEGSER
+41 RGITRIFEGSER
-53 AVLDHL
+53 PVLDHL

-107 SDRERDEMRRDHLGF
+107 SDRERDEIRRDHLGF

-134 STTNASMGLRVQ
+134 SMTNASMGLRVQ
-146 GVPYGERLQRTEE
+146 GVPYSERLQRTEE

-248 EDGQLHEQ
+248 EDGRLHEQ
-256 SRADLV
+256 SRAD
-262 IRIEDGQLHEQSRAD
+262 S
-277 LATVPVAE
+277 AT
-285 VPVAEAVPA
+285 VPVAEAVPVA
-294 TTDTPAEATVG
+294 ADTPAEATVD
-305 APVDAP
+305 APVSLAP
-311 ATLAVGEKPATHRRG
+311 GEKPASHRRG

-396 NMLGTYRQGE
+396 NVLGTYRYGE

-479 NSTLTQQNVA
+479 NSTLTRENVA

-496 LSGAIVSVSAAR
+496 LSGAIVSVSATR

-531 PAVEYGIKLGGLP
+531 PTVEYGIKLGGLP
-544 QVAPGVSIWVE
+544 QVAPGVSIWVD

-579 VSPGTL
+579 VSPGKL

-711 GMIATIILSLVQ
+711 GMIATIMLSLVQ
-723 GWQAVLSPGF
+723 GWQAILSPGF

>member
-146 GVPYGERLQRTEE
+146 GVPYSERLQRTEE

-248 EDGQLHEQ
+248 EDGRLHEQ
-256 SRADLV
+256 SRA
-262 IRIEDGQLHEQSRAD
+262 E

-285 VPVAEAVPA
+285 VPSTEVAPVA
-294 TTDTPAEATVG
+294 TDTPAKATVG

-311 ATLAVGEKPATHRRG
+311 VDAPASLAPGEKPTAHRRG

-489 DRERAEQ
+489 DRERSEQ

-508 ALGIIPEDKAA
+508 ALGILPEDKAA

-531 PAVEYGIKLGGLP
+531 PAVDYGIKLGGLP
-544 QVAPGVSIWVE
+544 QVAPGVSIWVD
-555 GQLMPVIGL
+555 GQLMPVVGL

>member
-1 MSRRKITPDT
+1 
-11 SPGRAPTIAPNV
+11 
-23 ASAATP
+23 
-29 AAGLGTAPAIEM
+29 M

-53 AVLDHL
+53 AVLDRL

-64 RGEFL
+64 RGEFF

-146 GVPYGERLQRTEE
+146 GVPYSERLQRTEE

-248 EDGQLHEQ
+248 EDG
-256 SRADLV
+256 R
-262 IRIEDGQLHEQSRAD
+262 LHEQSRAD

-285 VPVAEAVPA
+285 VVPVAQ
-294 TTDTPAEATVG
+294 DS
-305 APVDAP
+305 PVDAS
-311 ATLAVGEKPATHRRG
+311 ASLAPGEKPATHRRG

-489 DRERAEQ
+489 DRERSEQ

-508 ALGIIPEDKAA
+508 ALGILPEDKAA

-531 PAVEYGIKLGGLP
+531 PAVDYGIKLGGLP
-544 QVAPGVSIWVE
+544 QVAPGVSIWVD
-555 GQLMPVIGL
+555 GQLMPVVGL